1 LTGRDNRTRRT
12 TDAQALVEFALVLP
26 VLMLV
31 LMSIVQLGFMFAGQ
45 IGLTNAVRE
54 AARYGSLS
62 PTQNTTNAT
71 ANGASVT
78 AYLTGTVLP
87 KDVPGYAAANVRS
100 TSVTYCQYANPGGS
114 SYSVRIT
121 VSVRY
126 AHPLFIPL
134 VGLILDPF
142 DGASDGGLAVTSTES
157 FRVEN
162 MPLNASEVSTL
173 TSC

>member
-1 LTGRDNRTRRT
+1 
-12 TDAQALVEFALVLP
+12 
-26 VLMLV
+26 
-31 LMSIVQLGFMFAGQ
+31 
-45 IGLTNAVRE
+45 
-54 AARYGSLS
+54 
-62 PTQNTTNAT
+62 
-71 ANGASVT
+71 
-78 AYLTGTVLP
+78 
-87 KDVPGYAAANVRS
+87 
-100 TSVTYCQYANPGGS
+100 
-114 SYSVRIT
+114 
-121 VSVRY
+121 VRY